1 MRKFLFTAGLC
12 AALAT
17 TLTGCEKKQAEPA
30 AKPEAAAEEAPAAE
44 AAKAE
49 EAPAA
54 EAAKP
59 AAPAAEK
66 APAAPAKVEVSA
78 EGTNFDPPV
87 QKAQLPDDVWY
98 CDMGTVHYAR
108 KTEGDGTCPR
118 CKMKLVHNAAA
129 APKAEAAPAGEA
141 APAAEGHEGHG
152 H

>member
-1 MRKFLFTAGLC
+1 MRTQFILSGLA
-12 AALAT
+12 AALL
-17 TLTGCEKKQAEPA
+17 LTVAGCNKA
-30 AKPEAAAEEAPAAE
+30 EAPAAE
-44 AAKAE
+44 APAAAPAAE
-49 EAPAA
+49 AA

-66 APAAPAKVEVSA
+66 APAAPGKVEVSA

-87 QKAQLPDDVWY
+87 QKAQLPEGVWY

-108 KTEGDGTCPR
+108 TTEGDGTCPR

-129 APKAEAAPAGEA
+129 APKAEAAPAAGEAAPAAGEA

>member
-1 MRKFLFTAGLC
+1 MRTQLILSGLT
-12 AALAT
+12 AALL
-17 TLTGCEKKQAEPA
+17 LTVAGCNKA
-30 AKPEAAAEEAPAAE
+30 EAPAAE
-44 AAKAE
+44 
-49 EAPAA
+49 A

-66 APAAPAKVEVSA
+66 APAAPGKVEVSA

-87 QKAQLPDDVWY
+87 QKAQLPEGVWY

-108 KTEGDGTCPR
+108 TVEGDKTCPR

-129 APKAEAAPAGEA
+129 APKAEAAPAAGEA